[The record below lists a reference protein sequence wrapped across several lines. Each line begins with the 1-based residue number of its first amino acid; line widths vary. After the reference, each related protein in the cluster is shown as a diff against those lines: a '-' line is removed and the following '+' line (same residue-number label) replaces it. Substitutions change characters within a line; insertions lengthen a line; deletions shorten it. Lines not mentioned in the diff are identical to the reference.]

1 MIPTA
6 PITVIIPTLNAQAHL
21 PALLASLTTSPDLIA
36 TIIISDGGSI
46 DATLSIARAAGA
58 TLLQVPPGRGGQFRR
73 AIAHAITH
81 AGPGW
86 LWLLHADST
95 LPPDWPAAIRPALSD
110 PNRAHYAQLRFDS
123 PDRTAR
129 LLEWAVRLRCSLWG
143 LPYGDQSLLIHS
155 DLLTAIGGMPDL
167 ALMEDVALART
178 LGRSRLAL
186 LDLIL
191 TTDASAYHRDGWL
204 RRATRN
210 LLRLAQFRLAP
221 ASIDPSDYRR

>member
-1 MIPTA
+1 MSPLA

-21 PALLASLTTSPDLIA
+21 SAPLASLTTRPDLIA
-36 TIIISDGGSI
+36 AILISDGGST
-46 DATLSIARAAGA
+46 DATLAIARQAGA
-58 TLLQVPPGRGGQFRR
+58 TLLEGPPGRGGQFRR
-73 AIAHAITH
+73 AIACAPT
-81 AGPGW
+81 GW

-95 LPPDWPAAIRPALSD
+95 LPPDWPAAIRPALSHPD
-110 PNRAHYAQLRFDS
+110 RAHYAQLRFDS

-129 LLEWAVRLRCSLWG
+129 LLEWAVRLRCALWR
-143 LPYGDQSLLIHS
+143 LPYGDQGLLIHT

-167 ALMEDVALART
+167 ALMEDVALARA

-186 LDLIL
+186 LDLII

-204 RRATRN
+204 RRSTRN
-210 LLRLAQFRLAP
+210 LLRLAQFTLAP